1 MTTRPAVVPAR
12 ARTRPPARPRRSPWR
27 RIRPWLST
35 AVVVLVWYL
44 CAVTGVLAPN
54 TLPGPDRILITA
66 WHSITDGTLGGA
78 LLVSLGRVAA
88 GAALGVT
95 AGLLLGV
102 VAGFSRVGED
112 IVDRPMQMVRTIPFT
127 ALVPLFIL
135 WFGLGQAPK
144 VLLIAVASA
153 VPMYLNTFAGVRD
166 VDRKLVEVAHLYRL
180 GRLGTARAVLL
191 PGALPSVLTGL
202 RFALGNSW
210 IAVIIA
216 ETVNSDAGIGFL
228 LVNAQQFIA
237 TDVVVLCIA
246 VYALLGLITD
256 WLVRLLE
263 RSLLTWRNAYTG
275 T

>member
-1 MTTRPAVVPAR
+1 MATRSAVAPAR
-12 ARTRPPARPRRSPWR
+12 ARSPWR
-27 RIRPWLST
+27 RLRPWLST
-35 AVVVLVWYL
+35 VVIVLVWYL
-44 CAVTGVLAPN
+44 CAVTGVLSPN
-54 TLPGPDRILITA
+54 TLPGPDRILLTA
-66 WHSITDGTLGGA
+66 WREIADGTLGEA
-78 LLVSLGRVAA
+78 LLVSLGRVVS

-95 AGLLLGV
+95 AGLALGV
-102 VAGFSRVGED
+102 LAGFSRVGED
-112 IVDRPMQMVRTIPFT
+112 VVDRPMQMVRTIPFT

-135 WFGLGQAPK
+135 WFGLGQTPK

-166 VDRKLVEVAHLYRL
+166 VDRKLVEVAQLYRL
-180 GRLGTARAVLL
+180 GRLRTARTVLL

-246 VYALLGLITD
+246 VYALLGLVTD

-263 RSLLTWRNAYTG
+263 RSLLTWRNTFTG